1 MHKTTIAR
9 ALGYLARY
17 KVEFVLSLAMA
28 LVYVVAS
35 LYIPLVA
42 GEAIDSLVAGGVDF
56 DMLLSCLMRIF
67 VTALVCF
74 ISQYALS
81 RLNNRMAYR
90 ISHDM
95 RNDAFD
101 KISRLPFSY
110 LDSHRQ
116 GDVVAR
122 VISDVDQVSDGL
134 LLGFSQFFSAVLTIL
149 MTLYYLF
156 SLDYLIALVVILVSP
171 LSLVVATFIAKKTHR
186 YFRQTAEKRS
196 LQTDITDEFITDSS
210 EVLCYNLQASCQK
223 TFDEVNEQWAAS
235 HPRREQYRVRRSRA
249 VRRTSRRG
257 GETER
262 RRSGQRAELCE
273 PVHQALQRDHGSGHR
288 AAERSGVRL
297 PHLQPP
303 GREGGRG

>member
-42 GEAIDSLVAGGVDF
+42 GEAIDSLVTGGVDF

-101 KISRLPFSY
+101 KISRSAIWTATGRAM
-110 LDSHRQ
+110 SWH
-116 GDVVAR
+116 
-122 VISDVDQVSDGL
+122 VS
-134 LLGFSQFFSAVLTIL
+134 SRMWTRCRMVCCWASA
-149 MTLYYLF
+149 
-156 SLDYLIALVVILVSP
+156 
-171 LSLVVATFIAKKTHR
+171 
-186 YFRQTAEKRS
+186 
-196 LQTDITDEFITDSS
+196 SS
-210 EVLCYNLQASCQK
+210 SAPS
-223 TFDEVNEQWAAS
+223 
-235 HPRREQYRVRRSRA
+235 
-249 VRRTSRRG
+249 
-257 GETER
+257 
-262 RRSGQRAELCE
+262 
-273 PVHQALQRDHGSGHR
+273 
-288 AAERSGVRL
+288 
-297 PHLQPP
+297 
-303 GREGGRG
+303 

>member
-42 GEAIDSLVAGGVDF
+42 GEAIDSLVTGGVDF
-56 DMLLSCLMRIF
+56 VMLLSCLMRIF

-101 KISRLPFSY
+101 KISRLPFCY

-196 LQTDITDEFITDSS
+196 LCDLHREEDPQVF
-210 EVLCYNLQASCQK
+210 QADGREALPS
-223 TFDEVNEQWAAS
+223 DR
-235 HPRREQYRVRRSRA
+235 HHRRVHNRH
-249 VRRTSRRG
+249 RRG
-257 GETER
+257 
-262 RRSGQRAELCE
+262 A
-273 PVHQALQRDHGSGHR
+273 VLQSPGL
-288 AAERSGVRL
+288 L
-297 PHLQPP
+297 PEDL
-303 GREGGRG
+303 R